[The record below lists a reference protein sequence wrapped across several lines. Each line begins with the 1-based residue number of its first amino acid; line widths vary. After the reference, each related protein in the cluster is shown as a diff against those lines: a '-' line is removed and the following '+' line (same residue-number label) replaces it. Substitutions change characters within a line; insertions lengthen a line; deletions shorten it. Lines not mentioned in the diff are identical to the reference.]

1 MVELAARLSSHGLI
15 VDLVTGDT
23 PDQFP
28 DRIREVA
35 NVIPLFGSQ
44 GELRN
49 RFAKS
54 LKHVLPLRRYLS
66 NFNPDVLF
74 VTWRTSEATLA
85 WLGTKRRSRLV
96 FNAQVALEPIWRR
109 LSKPRRYLH
118 RSVLRFAYG
127 AADSVVSPSKGV
139 AEEIQKIANLKD
151 GKVKVLPNPVIR
163 TLREVSGQVTLR
175 RRGGEAV
182 ILGAGSLIKQ
192 KGFDVLLEAFNIIR
206 KKREARLVIVGEG
219 PDRDSLEE
227 KARELGIEDDVE
239 MPGYVQ
245 NIFEYFEAADL
256 FVLSSN
262 WEGFGLVVVEALSA
276 GKPVVTTDC
285 PYGPRE
291 ILDDGHYGE
300 IVPVGDSLG
309 MAEAIDRTLANPP
322 SRQLLQN
329 RAEEFD
335 AEKVVE
341 KYARLFSGENA
352 VCE

>member
-1 MVELAARLSSHGLI
+1 
-15 VDLVTGDT
+15 
-23 PDQFP
+23 
-28 DRIREVA
+28 
-35 NVIPLFGSQ
+35 
-44 GELRN
+44 
-49 RFAKS
+49 
-54 LKHVLPLRRYLS
+54 
-66 NFNPDVLF
+66 
-74 VTWRTSEATLA
+74 
-85 WLGTKRRSRLV
+85 
-96 FNAQVALEPIWRR
+96 
-109 LSKPRRYLH
+109 
-118 RSVLRFAYG
+118 LRFAYG